1 MSKLRYGEHMI
12 IEDASYVILKGINSK
27 TLLYE
32 KMILIFLLQN
42 DQPATKISMKV
53 NGRNYFR

>member
-12 IEDASYVILKGINSK
+12 IEDASQVLLKGINNK

-32 KMILIFLLQN
+32 KIILIFLLQN
-42 DQPATKISMKV
+42 DQPATKISMNV